1 MAEARTYQET
11 HPWLK
16 FQLDLRRLDYTLWF
30 QLGEVKAKC
39 EQVAGVPLLPDVEEY
54 LHQVFLAKG
63 ALATTAIEGNTLS
76 EKDAIEL
83 IRGELELP
91 PSKEYLG
98 REIRNIVNA
107 CNNIPEGILSGE
119 LSELTVNRIKE
130 LNALVLHDL
139 PLKEGVSP
147 GQIRNYDV
155 GVGRY
160 RGAPQQDCE
169 YLLTKLCSWLN
180 IESFLPNE
188 ELRIASGVLKAIVAH
203 LYLAWIHPFGD
214 GNGRTARLVEFQLL
228 LLSGVPTAA
237 AHLLSNHYN
246 QTRTEYYRQLDLAS
260 KSGGDVFPFIQY
272 ALQGLSD
279 GLDEQLQTIRAQ
291 QFHVFWMN
299 HVHSSFRQ
307 KVTPTDLRRRQLV
320 VDLSEETEPVPI
332 VQLRYLS
339 PRIAEAYAGKTDRT
353 IRRDVNVLERM
364 DLIRK
369 SFEGV
374 EINRELMS
382 AFLSPVIEREQTR
395 DSS

>member
-1 MAEARTYQET
+1 MTENRIYQET
-11 HPWLK
+11 HPWIS
-16 FQLDLRRLDYTLWF
+16 FQLDLRRFDYTLWF
-30 QLGEVKAKC
+30 QLGEVQAKC

-76 EKDAIEL
+76 EEDAL
-83 IRGELELP
+83 GLVRGELELP

-98 REIRNIVNA
+98 NEIRNIVRA

-119 LSELTVNRIKE
+119 LAELTVDRIVE

-139 PLKEGVSP
+139 PLREDVSP
-147 GQIRNYDV
+147 GIIREHDV

-160 RGAPQQDCE
+160 RGAPHQDCE
-169 YLLTKLCSWLN
+169 HLLKKLCSWLN
-180 IESFLPNE
+180 VESFLPNE

-246 QTRTEYYRQLDLAS
+246 LTRAEYYRQLDLAS
-260 KSGGDVFPFIQY
+260 KSGGDVSPFIQY
-272 ALQGLSD
+272 ALQGLND
-279 GLDEQLQTIRAQ
+279 GLDEQLQTIRTQ

-299 HVHSSFRQ
+299 HVHNSFRQ
-307 KVTPTDLRRRQLV
+307 KVNATDLRRRQLV
-320 VDLSEETEPVPI
+320 VDLSDETEPVPI
-332 VQLRYLS
+332 ARLRYLS

-353 IRRDVNVLERM
+353 IRRDVNVLEGM
-364 DLIRK
+364 DLIRRNY
-369 SFEGV
+369 EGV

-382 AFLSPVIEREQTR
+382 AFLSPVIAREQTK
-395 DSS
+395 DLS

>member
-1 MAEARTYQET
+1 MTENRIYQET
-11 HPWLK
+11 HPWIS
-16 FQLDLRRLDYTLWF
+16 FQLDLRRFDYTLWF
-30 QLGEVKAKC
+30 QLGEVQAKC

-76 EKDAIEL
+76 EEDAL
-83 IRGELELP
+83 GLVRGELELP

-98 REIRNIVNA
+98 NEIRNIVRA

-119 LSELTVNRIKE
+119 LAELTVDRIVE

-139 PLKEGVSP
+139 PLREDVSP
-147 GQIRNYDV
+147 GIIREHDV

-160 RGAPQQDCE
+160 RGAPHQDCE
-169 YLLTKLCSWLN
+169 HLLKKLCSWLN
-180 IESFLPNE
+180 VESFLPNE

-203 LYLAWIHPFGD
+203 LYLAWLHPFGD

-246 QTRTEYYRQLDLAS
+246 LTRAEYYRQLDLAS
-260 KSGGDVFPFIQY
+260 KSGGDVSPFIQY
-272 ALQGLSD
+272 ALQGLND

-299 HVHSSFRQ
+299 HVHNSFRQ
-307 KVTPTDLRRRQLV
+307 KVNATDLRRRQLV
-320 VDLSEETEPVPI
+320 VDLSDETEPVPI
-332 VQLRYLS
+332 ARLRYLS

-353 IRRDVNVLERM
+353 IRRDVNVLEGM
-364 DLIRK
+364 DLIRRNY
-369 SFEGV
+369 EGV

-382 AFLSPVIEREQTR
+382 AFLSPVIAREQTK
-395 DSS
+395 DLS

>member
-1 MAEARTYQET
+1 MAETRTYQET
-11 HPWLK
+11 HPWIN
-16 FQLDLRRLDYTLWF
+16 FQLDLRRVDYTLWF
-30 QLGEVKAKC
+30 QLGEVQAKC

-76 EKDAIEL
+76 EKEALEL
-83 IRGELELP
+83 VRGELELP

-98 REIRNIVNA
+98 QEIRNIVDA

-119 LSELTVNRIKE
+119 LSELSVDRIKE
-130 LNALVLHDL
+130 LNALVLRDL
-139 PLKEGVSP
+139 PLREDVSP
-147 GQIRNYDV
+147 GLIRDYDV

-180 IESFLPNE
+180 IESLLPNK
-188 ELRIASGVLKAIVAH
+188 ELKIASGVLKAIVAH

-246 QTRTEYYRQLDLAS
+246 LTRSEYYRHLDLAS
-260 KSGGDVFPFIQY
+260 RSGGDVFPFIQY
-272 ALQGLSD
+272 ALRGLRD

-299 HVHSSFRQ
+299 HVHNSFRH
-307 KVTPTDLRRRQLV
+307 KVNPQICADDNSWSTC
-320 VDLSEETEPVPI
+320 
-332 VQLRYLS
+332 
-339 PRIAEAYAGKTDRT
+339 PRKQSLYR
-353 IRRDVNVLERM
+353 
-364 DLIRK
+364 
-369 SFEGV
+369 S
-374 EINRELMS
+374 
-382 AFLSPVIEREQTR
+382 
-395 DSS
+395 

>member
-1 MAEARTYQET
+1 MSETRTFQET
-11 HPWLK
+11 HPWLN
-16 FQLDLRRLDYTLWF
+16 FQLDLRRVDYTLWF
-30 QLGEVKAKC
+30 QLGEVQAKC
-39 EQVAGVPLLPDVEEY
+39 EQVAGIPLLPDDEEY
-54 LHQVFLAKG
+54 LLEVYLAKG
-63 ALATTAIEGNTLS
+63 ASATTAIEGNTLS
-76 EKDAIEL
+76 EEEALEL
-83 IRGELELP
+83 IKGELVLP
-91 PSKEYLG
+91 RSKKFLG
-98 REIRNIVNA
+98 QEIWNIVDA
-107 CNNIPEGILSGE
+107 CNNIPEGILSSE

-139 PLKEGVSP
+139 PLKEDVSP
-147 GQIRNYDV
+147 GQIRDYDV

-169 YLLTKLCSWLN
+169 YLLTKLCGWLN

-246 QTRTEYYRQLDLAS
+246 LTRTEYYRQLDLAS
-260 KSGGDVFPFIQY
+260 RSGGNVFPFIQY
-272 ALQGLSD
+272 ALQGLKD

-299 HVHSSFRQ
+299 HVHSSFRH
-307 KVTPTDLRRRQLV
+307 KVNPTDMRRRQLV

-332 VQLRYLS
+332 VRLRYLS

-353 IRRDVNVLERM
+353 IQRDVTVLESM
-364 DLIRK
+364 NLIRRN
-369 SFEGV
+369 SGGV

-382 AFLSPVIEREQTR
+382 AFLSPVIPREQ
-395 DSS
+395 SKGSL